1 MIVVLNNCYP
11 LSKIIIKV
19 IYMLM
24 VDFHYGDVCRVV
36 DMMLRSKWAES
47 KSLVFG
53 YADKRVKDWVGLKK
67 FMENKQVAVVNV
79 AKFINQGLSFDL

>member
-1 MIVVLNNCYP
+1 MI
-11 LSKIIIKV
+11 
-19 IYMLM
+19 
-24 VDFHYGDVCRVV
+24 
-36 DMMLRSKWAES
+36 LRSKWAES